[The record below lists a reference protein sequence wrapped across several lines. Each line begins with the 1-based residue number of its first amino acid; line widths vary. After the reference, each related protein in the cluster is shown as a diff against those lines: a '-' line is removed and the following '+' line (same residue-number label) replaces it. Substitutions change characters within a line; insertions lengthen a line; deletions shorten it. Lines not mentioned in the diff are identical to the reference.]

1 MIYDTVIIGGGVT
14 GTAIAYL
21 LSKYTNVEN
30 IALVEKYKKLAQ
42 VNSANWNNSQTLHFG
57 DIETNYTL
65 EKATKVKDAADLV
78 KNYLIKHDKNKEI
91 HTKTKKMV
99 LGVGKEQVKKLE
111 NRYEKFKDLF
121 PELTKLYKED
131 LKKVEPNIV
140 KDRDPKEE
148 IMAMA
153 STDGYAVDFG
163 TLSQSFIK
171 QAQEEKLD
179 CFMGCEVWDIKKKKD
194 YYELKV
200 CNDIIKAKTIMSAM
214 GSHSLR
220 LAQKLGYADDIILLP
235 VAGSFYKGNKLLNN
249 KVYTLQIDKLP
260 FAAIHGDPDVN
271 NPQETR
277 FGPTAKVLPILE
289 RRKIKSFICFLK
301 IFQFRIDAIL
311 ALLKIVS
318 DPTLFKYIFGQFMLD
333 LPIIG
338 KRLFLKEVQ
347 KIIPSAKLSDIS
359 FAKELGGIRPQIVNV
374 KTKSL
379 DMGDAKLYGNN
390 IIFSIT
396 PSPGATNCLKNAE
409 DDTKTLIKMLGKKY
423 KFNQELFN
431 KNYRKP
437 SIDLANSK
445 SFK

>member
-30 IALVEKYKKLAQ
+30 IALVEKYNKLAQ

-65 EKATKVKDAADLV
+65 KKATKVKDAADLV

-91 HTKTKKMV
+91 HSKTEKMV
-99 LGVGKEQVKKLE
+99 LAVGKEQVEILEKRYTEFKKL
-111 NRYEKFKDLF
+111 F
-121 PELTKLYKED
+121 PVLTKLYKKD
-131 LKKVEPNIV
+131 LKTIEPNVII
-140 KDRDPKEE
+140 DRDPNQEV
-148 IMAMA
+148 MALA
-153 STDGYAVDFG
+153 SKDGYAVDFG
-163 TLSQSFIK
+163 SLSQSFIEMAK
-171 QAQEEKLD
+171 KEKKLK
-179 CFMGCEVWDIKKKKD
+179 CFMGCEVWDIKKRKD
-194 YYELKV
+194 HYELMV
-200 CNDIIKAKTIMSAM
+200 CKEIIKAKTVMIAA

-249 KVYTLQIDKLP
+249 KVYTLQIDELP

-271 NPQETR
+271 DPTQTR
-277 FGPTAKVLPILE
+277 FGPTAKVIPLLE
-289 RRKIKSFICFLK
+289 RRKITSFICFMK

-318 DPTLFKYIFGQFMLD
+318 DPILFKYIFKEFIMD
-333 LPIIG
+333 MPIIG
-338 KRLFLKEVQ
+338 KRLFLKEVK
-347 KIIPSAKLSDIS
+347 KIIPSAKLKDIT

-374 KTKSL
+374 KNKSL
-379 DMGDAKLYGNN
+379 DMGDAKLYGDN

-409 DDTKTLIKMLGKKY
+409 DDTKTIVQMLGKNY
-423 KFNQELFN
+423 NFNQGLFN
-431 KNYRKP
+431 KNYR
-437 SIDLANSK
+437 NSK
-445 SFK
+445 QK